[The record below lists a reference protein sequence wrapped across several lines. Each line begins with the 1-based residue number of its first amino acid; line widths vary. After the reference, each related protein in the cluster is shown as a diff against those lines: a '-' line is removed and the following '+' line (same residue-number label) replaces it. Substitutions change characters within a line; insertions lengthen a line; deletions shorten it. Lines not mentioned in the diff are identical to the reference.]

1 MLALQLA
8 KNIRLELNENMDRGI
23 DADLDSGL

>member
-23 DADLDSGL
+23 DAYLDSGL